1 MAADVDFDIPG
12 PIGIQDIEVEQ
23 QFTRINTNR
32 TLIVASLNSE
42 GPFDP
47 EILSE
52 ENTSSLSKLFE
63 FAKPN
68 VTVELETGNEENPVQ
83 EQAVN
88 YSSLKDFRADELE
101 KRIPILQKQ
110 RSQEARLLKIMA
122 EFERSK
128 RLQDIVKDPHKKA
141 GFLDIL
147 ESIREELEDIED

>member
-1 MAADVDFDIPG
+1 MGTDIDFDIPG

-47 EILSE
+47 EIVPE
-52 ENTSSLSKLFE
+52 EKTSSLGKLFE

-68 VTVELETGNEENPVQ
+68 ITVELETGNEENPVQ
-83 EQAVN
+83 ELAVN
-88 YSSLKDFRADELE
+88 YTSLKDFRADELE
-101 KRIPILQKQ
+101 KRIPMLQKQ

-122 EFERSK
+122 ELERSK
-128 RLQDIVKDPHKKA
+128 RLKDIIKDPEKRS

-147 ESIREELEDIED
+147 ESIREELEDIEE